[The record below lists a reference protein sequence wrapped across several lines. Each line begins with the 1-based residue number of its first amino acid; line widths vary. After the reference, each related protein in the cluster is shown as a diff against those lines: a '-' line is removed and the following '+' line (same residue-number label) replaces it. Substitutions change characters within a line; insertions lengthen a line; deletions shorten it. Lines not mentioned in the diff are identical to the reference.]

1 MYYIYCLLLIT
12 TGAGLAMYGLK
23 KFGLMLALSFAIP
36 SIMLL
41 GMLGW
46 IGVTSLVI
54 VGIISAL
61 IFFLT
66 KPLTYFNA
74 WFFGTILICLPFAIL
89 YDAISIESDGPI
101 LKTTVYIAMLASLV
115 VTILFRRHLKAII
128 IGISSG
134 YSLGLGLAGI
144 VSANLFMSGNIFDAL
159 ALPGV
164 IILAAIIGGILF
176 QYLYIAK
183 NNPELINPAKSTL

>member
-1 MYYIYCLLLIT
+1 
-12 TGAGLAMYGLK
+12 MYGLK